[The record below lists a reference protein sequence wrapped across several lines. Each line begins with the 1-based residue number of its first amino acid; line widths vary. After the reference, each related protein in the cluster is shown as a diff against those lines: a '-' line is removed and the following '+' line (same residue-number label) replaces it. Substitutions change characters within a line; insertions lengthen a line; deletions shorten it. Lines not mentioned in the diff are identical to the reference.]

1 MALYDDASFIFLA
14 SGAARTD
21 TKDFSK
27 IQCVKPVEAVSSTDL
42 AINGDFS
49 IDGPGTDGAL
59 GTGFGSYGWNTVATN
74 ESTNLQEGT
83 STIKNGVLTLT
94 NASGDVDA
102 RAYLTDGSSTRNIL
116 TTNSYYKLV
125 YTVVENNGCTGFKV
139 YNGAGAFEA
148 APSSVGTHTRVI
160 QQTVNQLF
168 VFTNTTES
176 SSISIDNVSLKEFTT
191 RNADFDIS
199 RDANLDATRVGPTGL
214 IEKGRENKFLYSTNF
229 SKDIGTWGHNG
240 LSSVIGIHNCLG
252 QEGYDG
258 TNNASYIRAETN
270 DGIHRVHLFSQN
282 GVSLDSTA
290 IQTISIHA
298 KPLGYTFLKIGTEND
313 AQKAYFDLENGTVG
327 TIGSDVIEAKIS
339 PAGNGYFRCSMTVNT
354 DQAIN
359 QIHFNIA
366 LEDNNDS
373 FIGDPNRGGTN
384 NGGIFIQD
392 AQWELG
398 LVPTEI
404 ISSNGSAGTAG
415 IKEDEP
421 RFDYPLAGGAPSLL
435 LEPERTNLMEHSEYM
450 ASYDFSTSRV
460 NVTSNHG
467 ISPEGVKNST
477 LVSNTT
483 ETGNKRLYGSNA
495 FSVTSGTSYTASVFA
510 KKGTL
515 KKISM
520 EILASSESAIGF
532 DEAMFDLDAGTVSY
546 IHGSSSTS
554 DALIEDFGNGWF
566 RCSITD
572 APTSTESSA
581 RLYIYFLPDDATT
594 AGDKNYTGSTS
605 ENVELFGAQVEE
617 GPYASS
623 YIPTHG
629 TAATRSGEGEAVD
642 TLKATLPTALN
653 GASAY
658 TLFIDLTVTDLEEE
672 TDFRDVVVFKDS
684 SSASTKYAFKLE
696 TFTDSGTSS
705 LRGFVYKTT
714 DPNAVAS
721 NAHDII
727 AIGSRCKLAVVVNSA
742 SGVKYFY
749 NGSSTPIMNYSEATT
764 YESVDSIQG
773 AEHNIPGTRSR
784 TRIHAIHGYPSALSD
799 AQCISLTTL

>member
-14 SGAARTD
+14 SAAAGQQR
-21 TKDFSK
+21 KDLSK
-27 IQCVKPVEAVSSTDL
+27 TYSVKPVPSTTGSELVTNGTFDSDSSWTVTNTASISGGKCTFTDTSGAGVTNTSSACIQDSIFDSSGKTYRISFTFTHRSGQL
-42 AINGDFS
+42 RVGTSHDSDIITGVGDSLSESGRYTFYYTATS
-49 IDGPGTDGAL
+49 SSSGFDKL
-59 GTGFGSYGWNTVATN
+59 RFQRNNGTGPYDFDIDDISVF
-74 ESTNLQEGT
+74 
-83 STIKNGVLTLT
+83 V
-94 NASGDVDA
+94 VD
-102 RAYLTDGSSTRNIL
+102 T
-116 TTNSYYKLV
+116 
-125 YTVVENNGCTGFKV
+125 
-139 YNGAGAFEA
+139 
-148 APSSVGTHTRVI
+148 AP
-160 QQTVNQLF
+160 
-168 VFTNTTES
+168 
-176 SSISIDNVSLKEFTT
+176 
-191 RNADFDIS
+191 ADFDIS

-214 IEKGRENKFLYSTNF
+214 IEKGRENKFLYSNNF
-229 SKDIGTWGHNG
+229 SKNIGTWGHNG
-240 LSSVIGIHNCLG
+240 LSSVIGIHNDLG

-258 TNNASYIRAETN
+258 TNNASYIRANTN
-270 DGIHRVHLFSQN
+270 N
-282 GVSLDSTA
+282 GVHKVLLSAQAGVSVSSQA
-290 IQTISIHA
+290 VQTISIHA
-298 KPLGYTFLKIGTEND
+298 KPLGYTFLAITTQSGNQE
-313 AQKAYFDLENGTVG
+313 AYFDLANGTVG
-327 TIGSDVIEAKIS
+327 TTESDVIEAKIT
-339 PAGNGYFRCSMTVNT
+339 PAGNGYFRCSMTVNA
-354 DQAIN
+354 DIAIT
-359 QIHFNIA
+359 QINFNIA
-366 LEDNNDS
+366 LEDNNHS
-373 FIGDPNRGGTN
+373 FTGDPNRGGTD

-421 RFDYPLAGGAPSLL
+421 RFDYPVAGGAPSLL
-435 LEPERTNLMEHSEYM
+435 IEPQRQNLMEHSEYM

-520 EILASSESAIGF
+520 EILSSSESTIGF

-617 GPYASS
+617 GASATS

-629 TAATRSGEGEAVD
+629 ATATRSTDNVAALDTSGFSFGTTCTIFFEGVINE
-642 TLKATLPTALN
+642 PTASHVRPVTMFGSHGSPTTAERYLLF
-653 GASAY
+653 GGTFSGSTY
-658 TLFIDLTVTDLEEE
+658 TLTSKHNT
-672 TDFRDVVVFKDS
+672 TPS
-684 SSASTKYAFKLE
+684 SSLVETSLTKAGLTIGAKVKCASVF
-696 TFTDSGTSS
+696 SGTSFKFFVNGALADSGGTATVTAASIFNS
-705 LRGFVYKTT
+705 LDLSQITGDQNHAVGSIILWGSAVSNLDALVLT
-714 DPNAVAS
+714 DTNY
-721 NAHDII
+721 
-727 AIGSRCKLAVVVNSA
+727 GSYSEMVNSL
-742 SGVKYFY
+742 SY
-749 NGSSTPIMNYSEATT
+749 T
-764 YESVDSIQG
+764 Q
-773 AEHNIPGTRSR
+773 
-784 TRIHAIHGYPSALSD
+784 HG
-799 AQCISLTTL
+799 